1 MYPKVLDLGT
11 ITIHTY
17 GLFLAAAFIVGIWIT
32 GRNGRKAGIDSDTV
46 WNMGLLVLF
55 SALVGS
61 KVFLLL
67 ADFSYYRGNFSRI
80 FSLSTFNL
88 NESWYGGLFM
98 ALGAA
103 ACFVWKK
110 KLPPLRIADLAA
122 PGIAL
127 GQAIAGI
134 GCFFAGCC
142 YGNPTNMPWG
152 IAFSNPYTSQNQ
164 GTPLHI
170 PLHPTQLY
178 EAAGAF
184 ILFLFLMHRL
194 SRKSPSGQIILQY
207 LGLYAVLRFAL
218 EFFRGDERGFVL
230 YGLLSTS
237 QMIALFILIGSAVIY
252 CLMRYRPMKAQKH

>member
-1 MYPKVLDLGT
+1 MYPRILDLGT
-11 ITIHTY
+11 VTIHTY

-32 GRNGRKAGIDSDTV
+32 GRNSRKAGIDSDAI
-46 WNMGLLVLF
+46 WNMGLIVLF

-61 KVFLLL
+61 KIFLILT
-67 ADFSYYRGNFSRI
+67 DFSYYRENPSQI
-80 FSLSTFNL
+80 FSLSTFRL
-88 NESWYGGLFM
+88 NESIYGGLFM

-110 KLPPLRIADLAA
+110 KIPPLRIADLAA
-122 PGIAL
+122 PGIAF
-127 GQAIAGI
+127 GQAISGT

-152 IAFSNPYTSQNQ
+152 IVFSDSYTSQHQ

-178 EAAGAF
+178 EVIGALL
-184 ILFLFLMHRL
+184 IFLFLMHRL
-194 SRKSPSGQIILQY
+194 SRKSISGQIILQY
-207 LGLYAVLRFAL
+207 LGLFAVLRFAV

-237 QMIALFILIGSAVIY
+237 QMIALLILIGSAAVY
-252 CLMRYRPMKAQKH
+252 SLLRHRPVKAQKN